1 MKHLA
6 SLSCAVFATGA
17 GLLAS
22 AGLAQTST
30 PYKTLETIKTPG
42 AGNIDYVYADSEGR
56 RVYVPRGAQTFAF
69 DLDTYKLAGTI
80 AGVGGHGVAVDSKS
94 HHGFSSSKPVSM
106 FDTATL
112 TKIKSI
118 EVRGSPDG
126 ILYEPVSDRVWV
138 FSHGAPNA
146 TLIDPKD
153 GTVTG
158 TLELGGAP
166 EQAQSD
172 GLGKLYVDLED
183 KNSVAVVD
191 VKALKVTAT
200 YPLGEKG
207 EGPAGLGLDAK
218 NHILFAFCHSQNCV
232 ILNAD
237 DGKILATLPI
247 GNGVD
252 GGGFN
257 PNTLEAFS
265 SQGRDATLT
274 IIKETSPTTFEVEQ
288 NVKTVNGAKTCSL
301 DLKTGN
307 IVLIATERPLAPP
320 PLSAAA
326 AQGEARPGT
335 IPQPVAPTG
344 DPRQQGGGRSG
355 GSGTLDLII
364 VGR

>member
-1 MKHLA
+1 MKNLA
-6 SLSCAVFATGA
+6 SLLCGALATGA

-22 AGLAQTST
+22 AGFAQTAT
-30 PYKTLETIKTPG
+30 PYTILETTKTPG
-42 AGNIDYVYADSEGR
+42 SGNVDYVYADSEGR
-56 RVYVPRGAQTFAF
+56 RVYVPRGGETFAF
-69 DLDTYKLAGTI
+69 DLDTCKLAGRI

-106 FDTATL
+106 FDTAAL

-118 EVRGSPDG
+118 EVRGGPDG

-138 FSHGAPNA
+138 FSHSAPNA

-158 TLELGGAP
+158 TLDLGGEP

-172 GLGKLYVDLED
+172 GMGRLYVDLED

-200 YPLGEKG
+200 YPLGDKG

-218 NHILFAFCHSQNCV
+218 NRILFAFCHSQNCIV
-232 ILNAD
+232 LNAD
-237 DGKILATLPI
+237 DGRILATLRI

-257 PNTLEAFS
+257 PNTMEAFS

-274 IIKETSPTTFEVEQ
+274 IIKETSPTTFEVGQ
-288 NVKTVNGAKTCSL
+288 NLKTVSGAKTCSL
-301 DLKTGN
+301 DLKTGH
-307 IVLIATERPLAPP
+307 IVLIATERPPVPP
-320 PLSAAA
+320 PVSAAA

-335 IPQPVAPTG
+335 IPQPITAPG
-344 DPRQQGGGRSG
+344 DAGQQRGGRGG
-355 GSGTLDLII
+355 GSGNLDLII